1 PVLATA
7 RHCIFIISA
16 YMNAVAR
23 DRAADRGCTGGGEVA
38 DDVGPP
44 GEIPRGFLIW
54 TMAIGLS
61 AFFARFVQPGFEAG
75 QILFAFRPQLAL
87 KRLTGE
93 LCLIGL
99 PRVALDFLQA
109 PVAADGSD
117 LMHAAAGIGE
127 PLACRLAQ
135 AVRGAA
141 DQASGAA
148 ALA

>member
-1 PVLATA
+1 M
-7 RHCIFIISA
+7 IFA
-16 YMNAVAR
+16 YMEVVAR
-23 DRAADRGCTGGGEVA
+23 DRASDRGCTGGSEGA
-38 DDVGPP
+38 INLGPP
-44 GEIPRGFLIW
+44 GEIPGGFLISRL
-54 TMAIGLS
+54 AIDFS
-61 AFFARFVQPGFEAG
+61 AVFARFVQPGFEVG
-75 QILFAFRPQLAL
+75 QFLFAFRPQLAL

-109 PVAADGSD
+109 PVPADGSD

-141 DQASGAA
+141 D
-148 ALA
+148 